1 MLLTL
6 FLTCF
11 VSLAAATVLLLALGD
26 RVRVANRFLGLAVGL
41 ALAVG
46 AGEASARLWR
56 LDPMPVC

>member
-46 AGEASARLWR
+46 AGEASARCR
-56 LDPMPVC
+56 C